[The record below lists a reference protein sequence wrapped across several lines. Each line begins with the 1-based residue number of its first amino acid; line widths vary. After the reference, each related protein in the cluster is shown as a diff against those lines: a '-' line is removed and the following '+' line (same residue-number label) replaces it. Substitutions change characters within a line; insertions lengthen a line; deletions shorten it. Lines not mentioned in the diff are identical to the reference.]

1 MAFDPTEKG
10 AYYHD
15 DVSHVARLA
24 SLVGRRLAFPV
35 EIMPGEGFAELLFR
49 AISENGHQNPFI
61 VLKLIG
67 ISPQVSVPTPYAIAG
82 KILDCELVADVL
94 GLGSSCSV
102 TPLLCNLSDSA
113 GTKVCFFGRDVRKKT
128 FFEPYRKVSPRS
140 LRLSNYQKAIWSVQG
155 INFDPATGEQLLTRC
170 PVCDSVLSFG
180 DTYGVE
186 QCANCFQSD
195 GVVTDFRDH
204 SGELIDVCDVEALNL
219 AVELVNPEVPVGEIN
234 WRLIHDDLRQFG
246 PGQLFELIS
255 NLAFYKNHL
264 IHSMGRRQSAAKR
277 MGSPH
282 ANDLAEAARA
292 VIDWPNGFAA
302 YAETMRDLQTQKLQ
316 RSPSRS
322 AIHPSHPVSLASRM
336 LERDLNKM
344 VLTVATSARD
354 EAALKALR
362 SAAETADSGTSSG
375 HLAQAFR
382 NSYRSNVLL
391 TAVRAA
397 KQRNSVVSHLDV
409 NFLLISSS
417 VLLRRFCRRT
427 RLPLC
432 FIGDLISTNLL
443 EKIDPAIDHF
453 LGRSSEAP
461 GVGLEAR
468 LDAVASTGRLPW
480 VSIPLYIA
488 ISALTP
494 RDVNPWPTVYSAIL
508 DGELKVWPHPNP
520 RVGPTHYSVT
530 DFNKLRIILS
540 RAQSTLI
547 GELPAGRDAVQSVL
561 GLTEEKV
568 SLLQR
573 LKILQEDLTLSD
585 LWTFREQYIS
595 FEEVLTRL
603 TMTSN
608 SSNMSVVIAQLMER
622 NTPSIGSHRNGRGVI
637 FWPREDVE
645 SLNGVPLA
653 PRAVSTVF

>member
-1 MAFDPTEKG
+1 MAFDPTENG

-24 SLVGRRLAFPV
+24 SLVGFRLAFPV
-35 EIMPGEGFAELLFR
+35 EIMPGEGFADLLFR
-49 AISENGHQNPFI
+49 AISENGHQNPYI

-67 ISPQVSVPTPYAIAG
+67 ISPQLRIPTPYAVAG
-82 KILDCELVADVL
+82 KNLDCELVADVL
-94 GLGSSCSV
+94 GLRSSCSL
-102 TPLLCNLSDSA
+102 TPLLCKPSDSA
-113 GTKVCFFGRDVRKKT
+113 GTKVCFFGRDVRKKN

-140 LRLSNYQKAIWSVQG
+140 LRQSNYQKAIWSVQG

-180 DTYGVE
+180 DTYGVD

-195 GVVTDFRDH
+195 GVVTDLREH

-219 AVELVNPEVPVGEIN
+219 AVELVNPEVPIGEID
-234 WRLIHDDLRQFG
+234 WRLIHNDLRQFG

-264 IHSMGRRQSAAKR
+264 IRSMGRKQSAAKR
-277 MGSPH
+277 MGLPH

-302 YAETMRDLQTQKLQ
+302 YAETMRELQTQKLQ

-322 AIHPSHPVSLASRM
+322 RNHPSHPVSLASRM

-344 VLTVATSARD
+344 VLTVATSARG
-354 EAALKALR
+354 EASLNTLR
-362 SAAETADSGTSSG
+362 SAAGTADSGACSG

-382 NSYRSNVLL
+382 NNYRSNVLV
-391 TAVRAA
+391 TAVRAV
-397 KQRNSVVSHLDV
+397 KQRNSVVSPLDV

-427 RLPLC
+427 CLPLC

-443 EKIDPAIDHF
+443 EKIDPAIDHL
-453 LGRSSEAP
+453 LGRSSEP
-461 GVGLEAR
+461 PDVGIEAR
-468 LDAVASTGRLPW
+468 LDAVASKGRLPW
-480 VSIPLYIA
+480 VSMPLYMA
-488 ISALTP
+488 ISALTSTG
-494 RDVNPWPTVYSAIL
+494 VNPWPAVYSAIL
-508 DGELKVWPHPNP
+508 IGELKVWRHPNP
-520 RVGPTHYSVT
+520 RVGPTHYCVA
-530 DFNKLRIILS
+530 DFNKLRMILS
-540 RAQSTLI
+540 RAKSTLI
-547 GELPAGRDAVQSVL
+547 GELPAGRDAVRSVL
-561 GLTEEKV
+561 GLTEEK
-568 SLLQR
+568 LGPLQR
-573 LKILQEDLTLSD
+573 QKILQEDLTLSD

-595 FEEVLTRL
+595 FEEVLRRL
-603 TMTSN
+603 TMTRN
-608 SSNMSVVIAQLMER
+608 SAAMSVVIDQLLER
-622 NTPSIGSHRNGRGVI
+622 KTPSIGSYRNGRGVT
-637 FWPREDVE
+637 FWPRKEVE